1 MDNSK
6 NYTYEYF
13 IFLKRQRKKMWGKR
27 AEKPRWRLINKLLRQ
42 RLARENNYIYY
53 FHDEIEKFTTQMA
66 EAMEKAM
73 NKINKTFKEIGEEMN
88 EQLKNI

>member
-1 MDNSK
+1 
-6 NYTYEYF
+6 
-13 IFLKRQRKKMWGKR
+13 MWGKR

-66 EAMEKAM
+66 EAM

>member
-6 NYTYEYF
+6 NYTCEYF
-13 IFLKRQRKKMWGKR
+13 TFLKRQRKKMWGKR

-53 FHDEIEKFTTQMA
+53 DEIEKFTTQMA
-66 EAMEKAM
+66 EAM

-88 EQLKNI
+88 DQLKKL

>member
-6 NYTYEYF
+6 NYTCEYF
-13 IFLKRQRKKMWGKR
+13 TFLKRQRKKMWGKR
-27 AEKPRWRLINKLLRQ
+27 AEKLRWRLINKLLRQ

-53 FHDEIEKFTTQMA
+53 DEIEKFTTQMA

>member
-1 MDNSK
+1 M
-6 NYTYEYF
+6 
-13 IFLKRQRKKMWGKR
+13 L
-27 AEKPRWRLINKLLRQ
+27 RWYRNGT
-42 RLARENNYIYY
+42 
-53 FHDEIEKFTTQMA
+53 TTQMA